1 MQTDPTD
8 DATLIDGTGSL
19 VTYLAVSGTIDAFY
33 LKGDGSQI
41 TNIALPSGLVSSSV
55 QLGLSST
62 DSPTFSGLTIRGTL
76 TAQQYVVSSSVLYVT
91 QSFSSGST
99 LFGNSAD
106 DTHKFTGSVFIQGP
120 LTVTGGITGS
130 LFGSSS
136 WSTYSITSSIA
147 NTASYIDPLFISA
160 SVAAQG
166 LAGTSDWNQI
176 TNKPANIISGSG
188 QRSILG
194 LGENDS
200 PTFANGTFNGNV
212 VVDGT
217 LTARTYVVSSSV
229 VNYETMNISGST
241 IFGNTLDDIHQVT
254 GSLKVTGSIF
264 GNLIGTATT
273 ASYIDPLFISA
284 SAAYY
289 GFNSGS
295 GGSGTSDWNAI
306 TNKPVNLI
314 SGSGQRNILGLG
326 ESDSPRF
333 STLYATNGNFDG
345 NVVVGGTL
353 TARTYIISS
362 SVVDYQTI
370 QVSGSSKFGDSL
382 DDTHQ
387 FTGSLYITGSVDSS
401 EFVGNLTGTSSW
413 ATNSITASHALTA
426 SYALNANFDT
436 GSFAT
441 TASNTFTGDQN
452 FVNNTV
458 IGDTIY
464 STIGGNPINLYYGI
478 SKGDIANRFGGIKIS
493 NYDWNAGNLASKFEI
508 YTDSE
513 TQDFST
519 RRLLVD
525 GFGNTQINSNVF
537 VTGSLEVDGIL
548 TAKEFHTQY
557 ISASILYDSGS
568 TKFGDTLDDIHEF
581 TGSVSITGSFIV
593 PDSSLPPSA
602 IVGTLAV
609 SGNDLW
615 IYI

>member
-1 MQTDPTD
+1 
-8 DATLIDGTGSL
+8 
-19 VTYLAVSGTIDAFY
+19 
-33 LKGDGSQI
+33 
-41 TNIALPSGLVSSSV
+41 
-55 QLGLSST
+55 
-62 DSPTFSGLTIRGTL
+62 
-76 TAQQYVVSSSVLYVT
+76 
-91 QSFSSGST
+91 
-99 LFGNSAD
+99 
-106 DTHKFTGSVFIQGP
+106 
-120 LTVTGGITGS
+120 
-130 LFGSSS
+130 
-136 WSTYSITSSIA
+136 
-147 NTASYIDPLFISA
+147 
-160 SVAAQG
+160 
-166 LAGTSDWNQI
+166 
-176 TNKPANIISGSG
+176 
-188 QRSILG
+188 

-362 SVVDYQTI
+362 SVVNYQTI

-382 DDTHQ
+382 DDKHQ
-387 FTGSLYITGSVDSS
+387 FTGSLDVLGSITGSLQGS
-401 EFVGNLTGTSSW
+401 
-413 ATNSITASHALTA
+413 ASYALTA
-426 SYALNANFDT
+426 SYALNAGGSSINT

-441 TASNTFTGDQN
+441 TASNTFYGDQIISASLE
-452 FVNNTV
+452 VSGTT
-458 IGDTIY
+458 TI
-464 STIGGNPINLYYGI
+464 
-478 SKGDIANRFGGIKIS
+478 F
-493 NYDWNAGNLASKFEI
+493 GNLIPGGPYEAGGYTSSYSLGTSESVWRDLWVSNNSIHLVSGSGDVVNISFDNGTISFKTNGEPAIVNLGVVNASG
-508 YTDSE
+508 S
-513 TQDFST
+513 
-519 RRLLVD
+519 
-525 GFGNTQINSNVF
+525 NTITGSAL
-537 VTGSLEVDGIL
+537 VTGSLGVTGSVSVTGDLIVDGKI
-548 TAKEFHTQY
+548 TAQEFYTEF
-557 ISASILYDSGS
+557 ISSSLLYESGS
-568 TKFGDTLDDIHEF
+568 TKFGNSLDDTHQF
-581 TGSVSITGSFIV
+581 TGSLKVSGSLSVTGSFIV
-593 PDSSLPPSA
+593 PTSELPSVSTVGSLA
-602 IVGTLAV
+602 I